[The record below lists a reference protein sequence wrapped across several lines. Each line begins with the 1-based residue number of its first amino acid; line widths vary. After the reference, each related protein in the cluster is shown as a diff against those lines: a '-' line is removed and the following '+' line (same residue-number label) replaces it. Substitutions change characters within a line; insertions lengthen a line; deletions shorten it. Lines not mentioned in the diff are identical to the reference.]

1 MRIFEYSAAGVHP
14 SVARALYNGQLFL
27 SDRPELGIHHD
38 FEFHNGALYTHW
50 GYGVPLL
57 QMPFHLLATAFSS
70 GPGFHPFPDR
80 AIFLFYLLL
89 GTALFWLALRSLLE
103 RAFGLGEGAGSA
115 LATTSTAFL
124 LTYGLYWLVSMY
136 FGVYE
141 ATVAYLALVEFSA
154 LSFFVLFHLE
164 RRAGLLLA
172 LGATEGIGILVRP
185 TGVLYVGLFLFL
197 LCLSG
202 GRRRHAVGLY
212 VVSALPFAVA
222 WAALNYARTDTL
234 LGTGLNTVLSEP
246 GEMHAFQFGANPC
259 FASLG
264 DSLRLLG
271 YYLAAVFSPW
281 MSGSIKELAQSCG
294 LGTAELARQPLPLVS
309 PVVSLALVCVISSE
323 IPRRNYAVLGP
334 IGMTMGV
341 IGFFVR
347 SGLNLGARYMG
358 DLWPAFCLLLLTP
371 LLRLEGLAP
380 RPKWV
385 AVASVV
391 LLALSARRIA
401 TGVIPQFATIRA
413 AERAEDAFVPPGNFK
428 RERVAVAN
436 AAPRTFQWTE
446 VPFKPNPMNGVPTY
460 KACPPYAIS
469 QFEMDAYG
477 WTPDCRTWAI
487 TPMFLSL
494 PEKPGGEF
502 TLQIDYA
509 LLRPTPLEPGRTL
522 EVTVNG
528 ARYSAAFDG
537 IHAAIPFRIRKDRLH
552 SPVVPVVIRWEKSF
566 SHSDVLLERVEI
578 R

>member
-1 MRIFEYSAAGVHP
+1 
-14 SVARALYNGQLFL
+14 
-27 SDRPELGIHHD
+27 
-38 FEFHNGALYTHW
+38 
-50 GYGVPLL
+50 
-57 QMPFHLLATAFSS
+57 MPFHLLTTAFSA

-89 GTALFWLALRSLLE
+89 GTTLLWLALRRLVE
-103 RAFGLGEGAGSA
+103 RAFRLGEWAGSA
-115 LATTSTAFL
+115 LATASSVFL
-124 LTYGLYWLVSMY
+124 LTYGLYWLISMY

-154 LSFFVLFHLE
+154 VSFFVLFRLE
-164 RRAGLLLA
+164 RRTGLLLA
-172 LGATEGIGILVRP
+172 LGAAEGIGILVRP
-185 TGVLYVGLFLFL
+185 TGVLYLALFLFL
-197 LCLSG
+197 LCLPG
-202 GRRRHAVGLY
+202 GRRRYEVALY
-212 VVSALPFAVA
+212 VVSVMPFAVA

-234 LGTGLNTVLSEP
+234 LGTGLNTVFSEP
-246 GEMHAFQFGANPC
+246 GEMHAFQFGGNPC

-264 DSLRLLG
+264 DTLRLLG
-271 YYLAAVFSPW
+271 YYLAALFSPW
-281 MSGSIKELAQSCG
+281 MSGSTKELAQSCG
-294 LGTAELARQPLPLVS
+294 LRTAELTRQPLPLVS
-309 PVVSLALVCVISSE
+309 PLVSAALVGVIASE
-323 IPRRNYAVLGP
+323 IPRRNYTVLGP

-371 LLRLEGLAP
+371 LFRLEALAP

-401 TGVIPQFATIRA
+401 IGVVPQFATIRA
-413 AERAEDAFVPPGNFK
+413 AERAEGAFVPPGNFK

-436 AAPRTFQWTE
+436 TAPRTFQWAE
-446 VPFKPNPMNGVPTY
+446 VPFKPNPTNGVPTY
-460 KACPPYAIS
+460 KACPPYAFS

-494 PEKPGGEF
+494 PEKPGPDF

-509 LLRPTPLEPGRTL
+509 LLRPGPPAAGRTL
-522 EVTVNG
+522 DVTVNG
-528 ARYSAAFDG
+528 ARYAAAFDG
-537 IHAAIPFRIRKDRLH
+537 VHAAIPFRIRKDRLH
-552 SPVVPVVIRWEKSF
+552 SSIVPVVIRWEKSF

-578 R
+578 Q